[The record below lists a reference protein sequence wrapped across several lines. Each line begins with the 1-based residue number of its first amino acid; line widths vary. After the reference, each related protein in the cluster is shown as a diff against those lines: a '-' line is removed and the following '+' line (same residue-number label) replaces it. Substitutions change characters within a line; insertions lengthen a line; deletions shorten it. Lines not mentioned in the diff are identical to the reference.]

1 MYTTKNKFFEHLY
14 LRTNMNNK
22 GNLLSI
28 WWIFVLAV
36 IAGGVVI
43 GVSIYY
49 SADVNINL
57 IHSDILTNR
66 VSDCLIQNG
75 KILYDLE
82 KFDFFKE
89 CKINKKLFENGDFF
103 LKVLIYDES
112 VIYDKNYGNS
122 AYEKDC
128 PIADKISSKSSLK
141 CATSN
146 EIAEYNG
153 KSVTVKII
161 SGINQEGER
170 VSIANG

>member
-1 MYTTKNKFFEHLY
+1 
-14 LRTNMNNK
+14 MNNS
-22 GNLLSI
+22 GNLLSV

-57 IHSDILTNR
+57 IHSDILANR
-66 VSDCLIQNG
+66 VGDCLIQNG
-75 KILYDLE
+75 KILYDME
-82 KFDFFKE
+82 KFYLFKE

-103 LKVLIYDES
+103 LKILIYDDS

-128 PIADKISSKSSLK
+128 QIFEKISSKSALRCINRK
-141 CATSN
+141 
-146 EIAEYNG
+146 EIAEYSG
-153 KSVTVKII
+153 KNVSVKII
-161 SGINQEGER
+161 SGINQDGER
-170 VSIANG
+170 VSIANE